1 MNPPSTLVELLRYRA
16 QVEPDKRAY
25 TFLVDGETE
34 EISITYARLDDK
46 VRTIAG
52 KLQNTVAAGD
62 RALLLYPPGLDY
74 IAAFFGCLFAGVVA
88 VPTYPP
94 RRNRPDSRLAAIIN
108 DAQATAVLTTTEILS
123 DITQRLTHA
132 PTLKNLH
139 WISTDDLAYGSVWK
153 VPAVHSKTLAFLQ
166 YTSGSTGTPKGV
178 MVTHA
183 KLLYNQEM
191 IKQAFGHTD
200 KTTIVGWLPLFHD
213 MGLIGNVLQP
223 LYLGIPAILMS
234 PMLFLQQPYRWLQ
247 AISRYKAT
255 TSGGPNFAYDLCVQ
269 KITPEQRAKLD
280 LSSWENAFNSA
291 EPIRADTLDRFATT
305 FEPCGF
311 VREAFYPCYGLAE
324 ATLFVS
330 GGFKRA
336 APKVTQQTIVGCG
349 QTWLD
354 QKIVIVEPETF
365 RPCAEQK
372 VGEIWVSGPNV
383 AQGYWSEDTE
393 QTFQAYLAGE
403 GPFLRTGDLGFLKD
417 GELFVTGRL
426 KDIIIIRGRNYYPQD
441 IEFTVENSY
450 PILRQGCSAAF
461 SVEVNG
467 EERLVVVAEIER
479 RFGPRRRARRQ
490 EWGTTGRRSGSDRRQ
505 IELVPSIEPKR
516 RQPLNVEEAVNTI
529 RQAVS
534 EQHEVSVYAVLLLRV
549 ATIPKT
555 SSGKIQRHACRE
567 QFLTDSLNIV
577 GKWQQEL
584 PSRPSLKLPEFK
596 TLVELLRYRAQN
608 QPDRQAYTF
617 LKDGET
623 EEISLTYAQLDR
635 RVRTIA
641 AKLQQ
646 ISAAGERA
654 LLPYPQGIDYIVAF
668 FGCLYA
674 GVVAIPSYPP
684 RRNRP
689 DPRIA
694 AIVNDAQ
701 ATVVLSTTKILS
713 DIKPRLAHAPE
724 DLHWI
729 ATDNLPDEL
738 ADNWQAPDIQPDTL
752 AFLQYTSGSTG
763 TPKGVMVSHANLLH
777 NSAYTTSIWQ
787 YNSESIMVTWLPIF
801 HDMGLIFG
809 ILQPVYQGFPCYL
822 MSPATFVQRP
832 FRWLQAISRYKA
844 THSGAPNFA
853 YELCVEKITEE
864 QRKLLDLSHWEMSLN
879 AAEPVRAETFK
890 KFNEYFKPCGLKPTT
905 VCHGYG
911 LAEATLIVGGAK
923 KQELPTY
930 YRVQS
935 DALKQYRVVA
945 ATENEEN
952 VQTFVGYG
960 HPADDAKVIIAN
972 TLTQCQ
978 TNEVGEIWVSSPS
991 VAQGY
996 WQRTVE
1002 TRETF
1007 HAYLKDTGEGP
1018 FLRTGDLGFV
1028 RSDGELFVS
1037 GRIKDVIIIRGN
1049 NYYPQDIEFTV
1060 EQSSSILR
1068 QGYSAAFS
1076 VEVKGEECLVVA
1088 AEIERSFMPP
1098 RQQKMQEDPRQVKI
1112 EEAINTIR
1120 QALSELYD
1128 IPVYAVLLL
1137 RVATIP
1143 KTSSGKIQRSA
1154 CREQFLAGSLNIVG
1168 EWRQDETSSQKQ
1180 LSKEL
1185 GAHSAKSIQNWL
1197 LTKISEKLQIA
1208 TTQIDVQEPLARYG
1222 LDSVTAVSLSGE
1234 LETWLDRKLSPSLV
1248 YDYPSIQALAH
1259 YLAGEELPS
1268 KMVDRVQQK
1277 TENEPIAIIGI
1288 GCRFPGGAK
1297 TPETFWQLLRDGI
1310 DAIQEVPA
1318 SRWDVKAYYEPD
1330 TPGKINNRWGG
1341 FLDEVAAFDPLFF
1354 GITPRE
1360 AESMDPQ
1367 QRLLLE
1373 VSWEALENA
1382 GLAAEQLAGSQTGV
1396 FIGIC
1401 SNDYIR
1407 LQTAHGTGLDA
1418 YAGTGTTQS
1427 IAANRLSYQLD
1438 LHGPSWAMDTACSS
1452 SLVAVHHACQS
1463 LRQGESELALVGAVN
1478 LILSPELSIIFSA
1491 ANMLSPDGRCK
1502 TFDADANGYV
1512 RGEGCGILV
1521 LKRLSDATRDGDNIL
1536 ALIKGTAV
1544 NQDGRSNGLTAPNSL
1559 AQQAVIRQALANA
1572 GVAASQINYVEAHGT
1587 GTSLGDPIEL
1597 NALKE
1602 VLMSGRSPEQPC
1614 YIGSVK
1620 TNIGHLEAAAGIAG
1634 LIKVVLSLQQQEI
1647 PAHLHLKTLNPHIA
1661 IADTPISIP
1670 TERLPWAGT
1679 EKLAGVSSFGFGG
1692 TNAHVILASA
1702 PESKN
1707 TEVAEIERPKH
1718 LLTLSAKD
1726 EPALRALA
1734 NAYVSYLQSH
1744 AQISLADLCFT
1755 ANTGRSHFAHRLAVV
1770 TESAEQLQEQLSA
1783 LGTSGKAQSGKS
1795 PKIAFLFTG
1804 QGSQYIGMAR
1814 QLYETQPLF
1823 CETLDFCA
1831 DILRPYL
1838 EKPLLSVISE
1848 PEINETAYT
1857 QPALFALE
1865 YALAELWQ
1873 SWGIEPDVVMG
1884 HSVGEY
1890 VAACVAG
1897 VFSLEDGLKLIAARG
1912 RLMQTLCDKG
1922 DMLVLS
1928 VDETKAAEI
1937 IQPYAQDVSIAAIN
1951 GPENVVISG
1960 KHEAIESISAAC
1972 DKNIKITRLPVSHA
1986 FHSPM
1991 MEPMLAEFERVAAEV
2006 SYATPQIPLCSNVTG
2021 QLATDEIATPA
2032 YWTRHVRQPVRF
2044 AASMETLYQQDYEI
2058 FLEIGPKPSLLSMG
2072 RLCLPEGV
2080 GTWLV
2085 SLRQGQEDWQ
2095 TLLQS
2100 LAELYVRGVF
2110 IDWSGFDED
2119 YPRRRVILPTYP
2131 FQRKRYGI
2139 ETADLRKPSVKNKG
2153 HPLLGQ
2159 KLHSAPLKGQEI
2171 IFESQLQPSYPA
2183 FLAHHRVFKTT
2194 LFPAAAYLE
2203 MALAAGRTISDHLIL
2218 EKVVIQQALI
2228 LPEDEIKTVQ
2238 FILTP
2243 EDSSK
2248 INFGLLAYS
2257 FKIFSLKNDDWTCHV
2272 SGKIMEGQ
2280 PEASSVDLAAIQ
2292 ARCTEEIAVTD
2303 YYQKYRE
2310 ERGIDFGPSFQAIQK
2325 LWRHEGEAIGHIQLP
2340 NSLVLEA
2347 TDFYLHPVLLEA
2359 AFQVLGALF
2368 PDDGKTYILVSIE
2381 RLSVYR
2387 QPEFR
2392 LWSAARMRPVKDS
2405 QFLMAELRIF
2415 AEDGQ
2420 LIATLEALKLQKVN
2434 RQSLLAQES
2443 LQDWL
2448 YEIEWQVQTASSP
2461 QPDEVQKTE
2470 GTWLIFADSQGIGQ
2484 QLATLVQAK
2493 GDIAILIFP
2502 GKTYEQIAEQ
2512 TFRINLVNP
2521 ADFQRL
2527 LVEAVETTHQPL
2539 THVVHLWGLG
2549 ADTLTITDLETAQS
2563 NGCRSTLYLIQTLV
2577 KNSKQPFFWLVTQG
2591 VVPIPN
2597 SQFPIP
2603 NLAQSPL
2610 WGMGK
2615 VIALEHPELNCV
2627 RVDLDPEVDSNAQAL
2642 FEEIN
2647 SKTPEDQIAFR
2658 DNVRYVARLAR
2669 SAPKQAQSVT
2679 LRRDATYLI
2688 TGGLGVLGLRVA
2700 QWMIEQGAQHLVL
2713 TGRRGAS
2720 SQVQDILTQMEQT
2733 GAQIIVARADV
2744 SQAADI
2750 AKVLTDIK
2758 ASMPPLQGIVHAA
2771 GVPGFQTLE
2780 KLEWNTFESVL
2791 RPKVLGTWVLHQ
2803 LTQEMNLDFFV
2814 NFSSISSVWGSKGQS
2829 HYVAANHFLD
2839 IWSHYRRGLG
2849 LPALSINWGPWAGGG
2864 MMTTEVQSGLAHQGI
2879 KLLPPELAIGALEY
2893 LLGTECVQITVA
2905 QVDWNIFKPLYEVTG
2920 TRSLLEKM
2928 TEVPTETDVAKSTT
2942 ILQHLENASAKERW
2956 EWVISYLQQEV
2967 ANVLGFPPSQLPDLQ
2982 QGFAQMGID
2991 SLMAVD
2997 LRNRLQTKLGRSM
3010 PSTLAFDYPNIE
3022 SLAGYVFNEVFGS
3035 EKPTKKHAPQKSDD
3049 ELTKN
3054 ITQLSER
3061 DLEALID
3068 GKLGA
3073 LG

>member
-1 MNPPSTLVELLRYRA
+1 M
-16 QVEPDKRAY
+16 
-25 TFLVDGETE
+25 
-34 EISITYARLDDK
+34 
-46 VRTIAG
+46 
-52 KLQNTVAAGD
+52 
-62 RALLLYPPGLDY
+62 
-74 IAAFFGCLFAGVVA
+74 
-88 VPTYPP
+88 
-94 RRNRPDSRLAAIIN
+94 
-108 DAQATAVLTTTEILS
+108 
-123 DITQRLTHA
+123 
-132 PTLKNLH
+132 
-139 WISTDDLAYGSVWK
+139 
-153 VPAVHSKTLAFLQ
+153 
-166 YTSGSTGTPKGV
+166 
-178 MVTHA
+178 
-183 KLLYNQEM
+183 
-191 IKQAFGHTD
+191 
-200 KTTIVGWLPLFHD
+200 
-213 MGLIGNVLQP
+213 
-223 LYLGIPAILMS
+223 
-234 PMLFLQQPYRWLQ
+234 
-247 AISRYKAT
+247 
-255 TSGGPNFAYDLCVQ
+255 
-269 KITPEQRAKLD
+269 
-280 LSSWENAFNSA
+280 
-291 EPIRADTLDRFATT
+291 
-305 FEPCGF
+305 
-311 VREAFYPCYGLAE
+311 
-324 ATLFVS
+324 
-330 GGFKRA
+330 
-336 APKVTQQTIVGCG
+336 
-349 QTWLD
+349 
-354 QKIVIVEPETF
+354 
-365 RPCAEQK
+365 
-372 VGEIWVSGPNV
+372 
-383 AQGYWSEDTE
+383 
-393 QTFQAYLAGE
+393 
-403 GPFLRTGDLGFLKD
+403 
-417 GELFVTGRL
+417 
-426 KDIIIIRGRNYYPQD
+426 
-441 IEFTVENSY
+441 
-450 PILRQGCSAAF
+450 
-461 SVEVNG
+461 
-467 EERLVVVAEIER
+467 
-479 RFGPRRRARRQ
+479 
-490 EWGTTGRRSGSDRRQ
+490 
-505 IELVPSIEPKR
+505 
-516 RQPLNVEEAVNTI
+516 
-529 RQAVS
+529 
-534 EQHEVSVYAVLLLRV
+534 
-549 ATIPKT
+549 
-555 SSGKIQRHACRE
+555 
-567 QFLTDSLNIV
+567 V

-584 PSRPSLKLPEFK
+584 PSRPSTAHQ
-596 TLVELLRYRAQN
+596 TLVELLRHRAQN
-608 QPDRQAYTF
+608 QPDKHAYTF

-623 EEISLTYAQLDR
+623 EELSLTYAQLDK

-646 ISAAGERA
+646 ISTAGERV
-654 LLPYPQGIDYIVAF
+654 LLLYPQGIDYIAAF

-674 GVVAIPSYPP
+674 AIIAVPTYPP

-701 ATVVLSTTKILS
+701 ATLVLTTSKILS
-713 DIKPRLAHAPE
+713 DITPRLAHTPE
-724 DLHWI
+724 LKDLQWI
-729 ATDNLPDEL
+729 ATDNLPD

-763 TPKGVMVSHANLLH
+763 TPKGVMVSHGNLLH
-777 NSAYTTSIWQ
+777 NLKDLDLGWEHTPDSV
-787 YNSESIMVTWLPIF
+787 MLTWLPIF
-801 HDMGLIFG
+801 HDMGLIYG
-809 ILQPVYQGFPCYL
+809 ILQPLYKEFPCYL
-822 MSPATFVQRP
+822 MAPTAFLQQP
-832 FRWLQAISRYKA
+832 FRWLQAISRYGA
-844 THSGAPNFA
+844 THSAAPNFA
-853 YELCVEKITEE
+853 YQLCVQRITPQ
-864 QRKLLDLSHWEMSLN
+864 QRATLELSRWRMALN
-879 AAEPVRAETFK
+879 AAEPVREETLKGFAK
-890 KFNEYFKPCGLKPTT
+890 TFEPCGFNKAALCP
-905 VCHGYG
+905 GYG
-911 LAEATLIVGGAK
+911 LAEATLKVTAVRHSD
-923 KQELPTY
+923 LPFLLT
-930 YRVQS
+930 
-935 DALKQYRVVA
+935 
-945 ATENEEN
+945 
-952 VQTFVGYG
+952 VQTEALAQHYVVKARAVEAAQTLVGCG
-960 HPADDAKVIIAN
+960 LSEIDTQITIVN
-972 TLTQCQ
+972 QETLMPCASD
-978 TNEVGEIWVSSPS
+978 EVGEIWVSGASM
-991 VAQGY
+991 AQGY
-996 WQRTVE
+996 WNRPVE
-1002 TRETF
+1002 TEQTF
-1007 HAYLKDTGEGP
+1007 RAFTATGEGP
-1018 FLRTGDLGFV
+1018 FLRTGDLGFLKE
-1028 RSDGELFVS
+1028 GELFVT
-1037 GRIKDVIIIRGN
+1037 GRLKDLIIIRGR
-1049 NYYPQDIEFTV
+1049 NYYPQDIELTV
-1060 EQSSSILR
+1060 ENSYPQLR
-1068 QGYSAAFS
+1068 QGSSATFS
-1076 VEVKGEECLVVA
+1076 VEVNGEERLVVA
-1088 AEIERSFMPP
+1088 AEVERSFMPP
-1098 RQQKMQEDPRQVKI
+1098 RLPENADSRQLKI

-1120 QALSELYD
+1120 QALSEQYD

-1168 EWRQDETSSQKQ
+1168 EWRQDETPSQKP
-1180 LSKEL
+1180 LSKDL
-1185 GAHSAKSIQNWL
+1185 GAHSAKSLQNWL

-1208 TTQIDVQEPLARYG
+1208 TTQIEVREPLARYG

-1234 LETWLDRKLSPSLV
+1234 LETWLERKLSPSLV

-1259 YLAGEELPS
+1259 YLAGEEQPEPI
-1268 KMVDRVQQK
+1268 QQK

-1297 TPETFWQLLRDGI
+1297 TPETFWQILRDGV
-1310 DAIQEVPA
+1310 DAIQEVPV
-1318 SRWDVKAYYEPD
+1318 SRWDINAFYEPD
-1330 TPGKINNRWGG
+1330 TPGKMNTRWGG
-1341 FLDEVAAFDPLFF
+1341 FLDEVTAFDPQFF

-1396 FIGIC
+1396 FIGIS

-1407 LQTAHGTGLDA
+1407 LQTASGTGLDA
-1418 YAGTGTTQS
+1418 YAGTGTTQC

-1452 SLVAVHHACQS
+1452 SLVAIHHACQS
-1463 LRQGESELALVGAVN
+1463 LRQGESELALAGAVN

-1521 LKRLSDATRDGDNIL
+1521 LKCLSDATRDGDNIV
-1536 ALIKGTAV
+1536 ALIKGSAV

-1602 VLMSGRSPEQPC
+1602 VLMSDRSPEQPC

-1634 LIKVVLSLQQQEI
+1634 LIKVVLSIQQQEI

-1661 IADTPISIP
+1661 IADTPLSIP
-1670 TERLPWAGT
+1670 TERLPWPST

-1707 TEVAEIERPKH
+1707 TEVAGRLIERPKH

-1744 AQISLADLCFT
+1744 AQISLADVCFT
-1755 ANTGRSHFAHRLAVV
+1755 ANTGRSHFAHRIAVV
-1770 TESAEQLQEQLSA
+1770 TDSAEQLQEQLNA
-1783 LGTSGKAQSGKS
+1783 LGTVVRAQSGNS

-1804 QGSQYIGMAR
+1804 HGSQYVGMAR
-1814 QLYETQPLF
+1814 QLYETQPF
-1823 CETLDFCA
+1823 FRETLDVCN

-1838 EKPLLSVISE
+1838 EKPLLSVIGE

-1890 VAACVAG
+1890 VAACIAG

-1928 VDETKAAEI
+1928 VDESKAAEI

-1960 KHEAIESISAAC
+1960 KHEAIESISATLST
-1972 DKNIKITRLPVSHA
+1972 DIKITRLPVSHA

-1991 MEPMLAEFERVAAEV
+1991 MEPMLAEFERIAADV
-2006 SYATPQIPLCSNVTG
+2006 TYATPQIPLCSNVTG
-2021 QLATDEIATPA
+2021 QLATDEIVTPA
-2032 YWTRHVRQPVRF
+2032 YWIRHVRQPVRF

-2058 FLEIGPKPSLLSMG
+2058 FLEIGPKPSLLGMG
-2072 RLCLPEGV
+2072 RLCLPEDV

-2085 SLRQGQEDWQ
+2085 SLRQGQENWQ

-2110 IDWSGFDED
+2110 IDWTGFDED
-2119 YPRRRVILPTYP
+2119 YSRRRVILPTYP
-2131 FQRKRYGI
+2131 FQRKRYGL
-2139 ETADLRKPSVKNKG
+2139 ETADLRKPSVKNQG

-2159 KLHSAPLKGQEI
+2159 KRHSAPLKGQEI
-2171 IFESQLQPSYPA
+2171 IFESQLQPSQPA

-2203 MALAAGRTISDHLIL
+2203 MALAAGSTISEHLML
-2218 EKVVIQQALI
+2218 ENVVIQQALI

-2238 FILTP
+2238 LILTP
-2243 EDSSK
+2243 EDSS
-2248 INFGLLAYS
+2248 AYS
-2257 FKIFSLKNDDWTCHV
+2257 FNIFSLKIENEKPDWTCHV

-2280 PEASSVDLAAIQ
+2280 PETSTVDLAALQ

-2303 YYQKYRE
+2303 YYQQYKE
-2310 ERGIDFGPSFQAIQK
+2310 KRGIYFGPSFQAIEK
-2325 LWRHEGEAIGHIQLP
+2325 LWRHEGEAIGQIQLP
-2340 NSLVLEA
+2340 KSLVLEA
-2347 TDFYLHPVLLEA
+2347 TDFYLHPVLLDA
-2359 AFQVLGALF
+2359 AFQVLGAIF
-2368 PDDGKTYILVSIE
+2368 PDDGKTYLLVNIE
-2381 RLSVYR
+2381 RLRVYR
-2387 QPEFR
+2387 QPDFR

-2405 QFLMAELRIF
+2405 QFLMADMRIF

-2420 LIATLEALKLQKVN
+2420 LIATLEAIKLQKVN
-2434 RQSLLAQES
+2434 RQSLLAQDS
-2443 LQDWL
+2443 LQDLL

-2461 QPDEVQKTE
+2461 QRYEMLSQKAE
-2470 GTWLIFADSQGIGQ
+2470 ETWLIFADSQGIGQ

-2493 GDIAILIFP
+2493 GDIAILVFP
-2502 GKTYEQIAEQ
+2502 GKTYEQIVEQ
-2512 TFRINLVNP
+2512 TFRINPVNP

-2527 LVEAVETTHQPL
+2527 LLEAVETTHQPL
-2539 THVVHLWGLG
+2539 TQVVHLWSLDAVG

-2577 KNSKQPFFWLVTQG
+2577 QNSKQPDFCLVTQG
-2591 VVPIPN
+2591 TVPISN

-2603 NLAQSPL
+2603 NIAQSPL

-2627 RVDLDPEVDSNAQAL
+2627 RVDLDPEVKADSNAQAL
-2642 FEEIN
+2642 FEEIR

-2658 DNVRYVARLAR
+2658 DNARYVARLVR
-2669 SAPKQAQSVT
+2669 SSPPKPAQSVT
-2679 LRRDATYLI
+2679 LRQDATYLI
-2688 TGGLGVLGLRVA
+2688 TGGMGGLGLRVA

-2720 SQVQDILTQMEQT
+2720 SQVQDILTKMEQT

-2744 SQAADI
+2744 SQAANI

-2758 ASMPPLQGIVHAA
+2758 ASMPPLQGIIHAA

-2780 KLEWNTFESVL
+2780 KLEWSTFESVL
-2791 RPKVLGTWVLHQ
+2791 RPKVLGSWVLHQ

-2839 IWSHYRRGLG
+2839 ILSHYRRGLG
-2849 LPALSINWGPWAGGG
+2849 LPALTINWGPWAGGG
-2864 MMTTEVQSGLAHQGI
+2864 MMTTEVQSGLARQGI
-2879 KLLPPELAIGALEY
+2879 KLLQPELAIGALEY
-2893 LLGTECVQITVA
+2893 LLGTDRVQITVA
-2905 QVDWNIFKPLYEVTG
+2905 QVDWNVFKPLYEVTG
-2920 TRSLLEKM
+2920 TRPLLEQI
-2928 TEVPTETDVAKSTT
+2928 TEVPTETDDDTSSVPNSTT

-2956 EWVISYLQQEV
+2956 EWLISYIQGEV
-2967 ANVLGFPPSQLPDLQ
+2967 AKIIGFPPSQLPDIQ
-2982 QGFAQMGID
+2982 QGFALMGID
-2991 SLMAVD
+2991 SLMAID

-3010 PSTLAFDYPNIE
+3010 PSTLAFNYPNIE

-3035 EKPTKKHAPQKSDD
+3035 EKPTPKPKNSAPQKLQSDD
-3049 ELTKN
+3049 DLTKN
-3054 ITQLSER
+3054 ITRLSER
-3061 DLEALID
+3061 DLEVLID

-3073 LG
+3073 LREENLS